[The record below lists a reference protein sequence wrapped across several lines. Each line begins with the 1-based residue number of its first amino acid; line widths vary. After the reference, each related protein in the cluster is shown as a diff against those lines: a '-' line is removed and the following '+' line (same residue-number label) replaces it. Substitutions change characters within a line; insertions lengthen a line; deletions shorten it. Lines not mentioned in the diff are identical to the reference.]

1 MMLDQRRS
9 RSHII
14 SVSDAALSTSY
25 TAWCMLWKSLRNK
38 SWGHMMSR
46 NRNYDQK
53 KYLKKFPILPK
64 VTLES
69 RVRYQAGVDFQ
80 DLSEMV

>member
-1 MMLDQRRS
+1 
-9 RSHII
+9 
-14 SVSDAALSTSY
+14 
-25 TAWCMLWKSLRNK
+25 
-38 SWGHMMSR
+38 MMSR
-46 NRNYDQK
+46 NRHKKLNYDQK

-69 RVRYQAGVDFQ
+69 RVRYQAGVNFQ